1 MARVALLDVVEGA
14 LSTHVA
20 RLVFADGRLGRLLLN
35 DTAET
40 VVNKPAA
47 KEELSPKTTVEET
60 TTTPT
65 TGTKGGTS
73 NFIGGNSRFSETA
86 AAIARLGIFPR
97 VRHFCLDDGHCFWW
111 WVSDDALKTR
121 RCPEEDCGDAEYN
134 SPFE

>member
-1 MARVALLDVVEGA
+1 MCGSVRMPSNSHLCDVMVANYHTEINADGTFGRTLLEDDSPSPTPDDGGAVGTVDESPSPSEIARVSNLAAPSPD
-14 LSTHVA
+14 A
-20 RLVFADGRLGRLLLN
+20 R
-35 DTAET
+35 
-40 VVNKPAA
+40 
-47 KEELSPKTTVEET
+47 
-60 TTTPT
+60 
-65 TGTKGGTS
+65 
-73 NFIGGNSRFSETA
+73 NSRFSETA